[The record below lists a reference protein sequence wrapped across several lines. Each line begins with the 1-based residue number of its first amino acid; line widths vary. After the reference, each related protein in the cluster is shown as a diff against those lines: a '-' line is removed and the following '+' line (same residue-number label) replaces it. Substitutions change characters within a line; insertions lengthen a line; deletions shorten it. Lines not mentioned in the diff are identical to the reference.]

1 MEAKH
6 IVSDGNNTVV
16 TCSDWPNL
24 RGKGEDVQDQYGIS
38 QLVHSV
44 QIDGEWP
51 SQTVS
56 LADDGFGPTVADL
69 VAPYWERPAGPTW
82 WCHVAAGHTSVQA
95 WLNNAKWLHPAK
107 PEREIKRN
115 GREQQRR
122 RKRFCHQILIYTVLS
137 FATRRSIWCICLVS
151 RSPSFG
157 ILRTA
162 LEELFALCF
171 SPAGSS
177 SIKISA
183 SHYGMLYYTWSP
195 MYLCLLL
202 ERTWSCLPLRIA
214 CFPLRLHPKMDSPML
229 SHWYNVWMWTTFA
242 NFLLLCYMKG
252 EFYFIPTIS
261 DGGYSLL
268 TLALEAIYWN
278 ITSSMPTLHY
288 FFSVELIIV
297 STPYM
302 TGLHSSVGTPC
313 NGWCSGCGP

>member
-1 MEAKH
+1 MFKTNMA
-6 IVSDGNNTVV
+6 
-16 TCSDWPNL
+16 
-24 RGKGEDVQDQYGIS
+24 
-38 QLVHSV
+38 
-44 QIDGEWP
+44 
-51 SQTVS
+51 QTVS

-122 RKRFCHQILIYTVLS
+122 RKRSQSRSRTVVIYIRETLIRTNNCSSLKFGHQILIYTVLS

-177 SIKISA
+177 KPLWDVILYMVSDVPLPTPGKDLVLFAIENCLLSVEAPPKDGLPHVEVPDYILIALNSA
-183 SHYGMLYYTWSP
+183 ST
-195 MYLCLLL
+195 
-202 ERTWSCLPLRIA
+202 
-214 CFPLRLHPKMDSPML
+214 
-229 SHWYNVWMWTTFA
+229 
-242 NFLLLCYMKG
+242 LLCYAYKNDAVN
-252 EFYFIPTIS
+252 FN
-261 DGGYSLL
+261 
-268 TLALEAIYWN
+268 WN